1 MPLRLSSL
9 GMEDDFVM
17 QKAVADSDGWEEIKP
32 DCVKNLLK
40 KSLSKTQL

>member
-1 MPLRLSSL
+1 MSLRLGSL

-17 QKAVADSDGWEEIKP
+17 QKAVADSDGWEEIKS

-40 KSLSKTQL
+40 KSFSETQL